1 MINMNH
7 KNYYI
12 YELILSLHSNDVY
25 SKSIVSVIE
34 EIMMRAFKACYVLMP
49 FIVNCCETSLYLN
62 KVKLPKVFTENLLF
76 L

>member
-34 EIMMRAFKACYVLMP
+34 TDCNQNEYFN
-49 FIVNCCETSLYLN
+49 IV
-62 KVKLPKVFTENLLF
+62 
-76 L
+76 